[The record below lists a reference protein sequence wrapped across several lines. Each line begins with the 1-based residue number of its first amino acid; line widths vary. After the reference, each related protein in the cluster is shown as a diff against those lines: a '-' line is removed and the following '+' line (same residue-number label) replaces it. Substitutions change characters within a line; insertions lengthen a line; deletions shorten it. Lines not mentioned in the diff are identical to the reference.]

1 MACPAKCSTVVD
13 MVKAYPN
20 PGSVDDSNLMGAGR
34 FPSKADAPTVVDPD
48 TVEAFEVAFEGLETI
63 FRGRP

>member
-1 MACPAKCSTVVD
+1 

-20 PGSVDDSNLMGAGR
+20 PGSVDDSNLMGTGR

>member
-1 MACPAKCSTVVD
+1 

-20 PGSVDDSNLMGAGR
+20 PGSVDDSNLMGTGR

-48 TVEAFEVAFEGLETI
+48 TVEAFEVAFEVAFEGLETI